1 MHRIVPSLVALV
13 ALPLVTMSLAAAAP
27 PTCSGR
33 DMLAEMQASD
43 PAAYARVLASAEATS
58 DARAVLWRI
67 EAQGLPPSYLFGTVH
82 LTDDRVNALSERV
95 RAALD
100 EVKQIA
106 LEVADVSPQS
116 VSAAM
121 ATLGRLVAFERPTL
135 DKLLSQEEFE
145 IARSALVETGV
156 PSQAV
161 AVLRPW
167 VVTISLAITS
177 CERRRMASGLLPLDM
192 RLAERGKRRGIA
204 VIGLETLEAQ
214 LRALAAVPEED
225 QLQLLK
231 VSLKYYDRSDDL
243 METMVGRYLAR
254 DIGVMWP
261 FQLELAKKAGYSA
274 DAFKS
279 FERQMVGVRNVAMRD
294 AALPLLR
301 EGSTF
306 IAVGALHL
314 PGRQGLVALFREA
327 GYTLVPI
334 E

>member
-1 MHRIVPSLVALV
+1 MHLIITPLVALA
-13 ALPLVTMSLAAAAP
+13 ALQLVTISVAAAEP

-43 PAAYARVLASAEATS
+43 PAAYARVLAAAEATS

-67 EAQGLPPSYLFGTVH
+67 EAKDVPPSYLFGTVH
-82 LTDDRVNALSERV
+82 LTDNRVNALSERV

-116 VSAAM
+116 VSAAI
-121 ATLGRLVAFERPTL
+121 AALGRLVAFDGPSL

-145 IARSALVETGV
+145 VARSALIATGV

-167 VVTISLAITS
+167 VVTMSLAMTP
-177 CERRRMASGLLPLDM
+177 CERRRAASGLLPLDM
-192 RLAERGKRRGIA
+192 RLADHGKRRGIA
-204 VIGLETLEAQ
+204 VIGLETLEGQ

-261 FQLELAKKAGYSA
+261 FQIELAKKAGYSPE
-274 DAFKS
+274 AFKS
-279 FERQMVGVRNVAMRD
+279 FERQMVGVRNAAMRD

-301 EGSTF
+301 EGGAF
-306 IAVGALHL
+306 IAVGVLHL
-314 PGRQGLVALFREA
+314 PGKQGLVALFREA
-327 GYTLVPI
+327 GYALVPV